1 VTSVASRASTSP
13 GTGDIRGDVDVA
25 ELWRRFHGSGDVQA
39 REQLV
44 VAYRPLVNHAA
55 RQVRLHMPAHV
66 DTADLVSYGLVG
78 LVSAV
83 DRFRPERE
91 TRFDSYA
98 MVRIRGA
105 ILDELR
111 VLDWVPRTV
120 RRRAKDI
127 DRATVKL
134 RCTLQRNPGE
144 LELADEL
151 ELDVDELRRRLA
163 EISNS
168 GMAALDESWNVP
180 RPPGD
185 AAPQSARLA
194 DGGAVDPVRL
204 LEASELKD
212 RVAQVIA
219 RLPAREQLVV
229 GLYYFENLTQREI
242 ADLLDL
248 STAAI
253 TEAHRRAMQHLRSW
267 IGDAGIETLVED

>member
-1 VTSVASRASTSP
+1 MSLTSRASTGLAS
-13 GTGDIRGDVDVA
+13 GDARADVDVA
-25 ELWRRFHGSGDVQA
+25 ELWRRFHESGDVQA
-39 REQLV
+39 REKLV
-44 VAYRPLVNHAA
+44 VAYSPLVTYVA
-55 RQVRLHMPAHV
+55 RQVRRHMPAHV

-91 TRFDSYA
+91 TRFDGYA

-120 RRRAKDI
+120 RSQAKEI
-127 DRATVKL
+127 DRATVRL

-168 GMAALDESWNVP
+168 GMAALDESWDVPGSPEEVP
-180 RPPGD
+180 R
-185 AAPQSARLA
+185 SAGLA
-194 DGGAVDPVRL
+194 DADAVDPVRL

-212 RVAQVIA
+212 HVAQLIG

-229 GLYYFENLTQREI
+229 AFYYYECLTQREI
-242 ADLLDL
+242 ADLLEL
-248 STAAI
+248 SRAAVAQ
-253 TEAHRRAMQHLRSW
+253 AHKRAMQRLRSW
-267 IGDAGIETLVED
+267 MGDPAMEGVVGD

>member
-1 VTSVASRASTSP
+1 MPEATPASTSLP
-13 GTGDIRGDVDVA
+13 AAGALGDVQVA
-25 ELWRRFHGSGDVQA
+25 ELWRRYHESGDAQA

-44 VAYRPLVNHAA
+44 IAYSPLVKYAA

-66 DTADLVSYGLVG
+66 DIADLVSYGLVG
-78 LVSAV
+78 LVAAI

-91 TRFDSYA
+91 TMFDSYA

-111 VLDWVPRTV
+111 VLDWVPRSV
-120 RRRAKDI
+120 RAQAKEI

-134 RCTLQRNPGE
+134 RCTLQRNPEE

-151 ELDVDELRRRLA
+151 DLEVDELRRRLA

-168 GMAALDESWNVP
+168 GMAALDESWDIP
-180 RPPGD
+180 GSPGD
-185 AAPQSARLA
+185 SAPRSALLA
-194 DGGAVDPVRL
+194 DTEAVDPARL

-212 RVAQVIA
+212 RVVGVIG

-229 GLYYFENLTQREI
+229 GLYYYENLTQREI
-242 ADLLDL
+242 ADLLGL
-248 STAAI
+248 SKAAVS
-253 TEAHRRAMQHLRSW
+253 EAHMRAMQRLRSW
-267 IGDAGIETLVED
+267 IGNPAIGALVGD